1 MDLRPLASLLSLAL
15 AGPFSCGCSGGST
28 SAPVPDVPRRIILV
42 SLDTVRADH
51 LGLYGYDRPT
61 SPALDRFAA
70 ESVVFDDAVA
80 QASATLA
87 SHGSILTSR
96 IPRHHGASF
105 SNRRGLGAGV
115 PTLAGRLR
123 EAGYRTAA
131 FTGGGQL
138 DHRFGLDRGFEEY
151 RETRFNQNFRDTAG
165 LGIEWLRAHRG
176 ERVFLFLHTYEPHH
190 PYVARGLRGLESD
203 YDGPLPPV
211 ISLELLKEIKSG
223 SRRIDER
230 DLRHIVNAYDNDLR
244 STDDG
249 FRRLHRFLRRQGFL
263 EDALIVVTSDH
274 GEEFGEHGSVGWHGH
289 TLYEELLRIPLIVK
303 LPGGAHAG
311 TRVSSSVRSLD
322 IAPTILD
329 LAGRPIPEGFE
340 GVSLLPLV
348 SPGTSSPDRPALSEL
363 DAVPSSVS
371 YRRRPWKLVGAR
383 LFDLDADPLE
393 TRNLASVE
401 GERLQDLNRA
411 AEEWLGLLPPPA
423 AERVDLENSTREQ
436 LRALGY
442 LSGEEPD
449 SGAKP

>member
-1 MDLRPLASLLSLAL
+1 MDLRPVASVLSLAL
-15 AGPFSCGCSGGST
+15 AGSLSGGCSRT

-70 ESVVFDDAVA
+70 GAIVFDDAVA

-87 SHGSILTSR
+87 SHASILTSR

-105 SNRRGLGAGV
+105 SNRHGLGAGV
-115 PTLAGRLR
+115 PTLAGLLR
-123 EAGYRTAA
+123 DAGYRTVA

-138 DHRFGLDRGFEEY
+138 DRRFGLDRGFEEY
-151 RETRFNQNFRDTAG
+151 RETRFNQNFRETAG

-190 PYVARGLRGLESD
+190 PYVARGLPGLESD

-230 DLRHIVNAYDNDLR
+230 DRRHIVNAYDNDLR

-249 FRRLHRFLRRQGFL
+249 FRRLHRFLHRQGFL

-303 LPGGAHAG
+303 LPGDAHAG
-311 TRVSSSVRSLD
+311 TRVSASVRSLD

-329 LAGRPIPEGFE
+329 LAGVPIPDGFQ
-340 GVSLLPLV
+340 GVSLLPLL
-348 SPGTSSPDRPALSEL
+348 SPRSLSEDRPALSEL
-363 DAVPSSVS
+363 DAAPTSVS
-371 YRRRPWKLVGAR
+371 YRRRPWKLEGGR
-383 LFDLDADPLE
+383 LFDLEADPLE
-393 TRNLASVE
+393 TRDLASVAVD
-401 GERLQDLNRA
+401 RLQDLNRA
-411 AEEWLGLLPPPA
+411 AEDWLGLLPPPA
-423 AERVDLENSTREQ
+423 PERVHLEDSTREQ

-442 LSGEEPD
+442 LSGEEAE
-449 SGAKP
+449 SGVKP